1 MGQKLDQAQALDAL
15 ASEAATLAEAQALHE
30 RADRLRGRPGENR
43 WLRHPLLRN

>member
-1 MGQKLDQAQALDAL
+1 MGQKLVQAQVFDAL
-15 ASEAATLAEAQALHE
+15 AGEATTLAEAQALHA